1 MKYIRFYQLVL
12 ASFPFLMGC
21 QSMEE
26 YPCTCG
32 GSGDGPY
39 VVMLSASSQEEAEAL
54 CTQEG
59 PDCAVNL

>member
-1 MKYIRFYQLVL
+1 
-12 ASFPFLMGC
+12 MGC

-54 CTQEG
+54 CDQEG